1 MTRPGIDPVLLDPTR
16 LSIVSLLAA
25 TEWGEFG
32 WVRDSVG
39 LSDSA
44 LSKQV
49 TTLSKQG
56 YVEAEKGYVGKRPRT
71 WLSVSAAGR
80 RALEGHVS
88 ALQGIVEQSRQAGE
102 AHGSGER
109 PGTGTR
115 ASAPRAS
122 GPDPGSGSASASD
135 SGPARRPPPASA

>member
-1 MTRPGIDPVLLDPTR
+1 MTHTDIDPVLLDPTR

-25 TEWGEFG
+25 TEWAEFG

-71 WLSVSAAGR
+71 WLSLSDSR
-80 RALEGHVS
+80 RGALEGHVA
-88 ALQGIVEQSRQAGE
+88 ALQRIVEQSRQAGE
-102 AHGSGER
+102 ARGTEGDGAER
-109 PGTGTR
+109 NGAQGDAGGGGT
-115 ASAPRAS
+115 
-122 GPDPGSGSASASD
+122 D
-135 SGPARRPPPASA
+135 SPPPART